1 MADGVRLRSRSV
13 MLSAAFL
20 GLAGSTAACG
30 LGSDA
35 PDDPVY
41 QPSAVDYQQP
51 AYQPEPVV
59 VPSPT
64 PLPSLSPTPVAKPS
78 PVRTTAAPQP
88 VVAQPVYDDTYVF
101 YCVDASEVIVDPIEC
116 DGDRAYGADWPYY
129 LVYGA
134 ATVFPRT
141 LRVGQRVPTGGSLFS
156 AGDSATRSDWG
167 LPSKVTNGSTVRS
180 GIVGGTGSGTTA
192 GS

>member
-1 MADGVRLRSRSV
+1 MADGVRLRSRNV

-30 LGSDA
+30 LGSNA
-35 PDDPVY
+35 PDEPVY

-64 PLPSLSPTPVAKPS
+64 PLPALSPT

-88 VVAQPVYDDTYVF
+88 VVAEPVYDDDTYVF
-101 YCVDASEVIVDPIEC
+101 YCVDAGEVIVDPIEC

-129 LVYGA
+129 LVYATA
-134 ATVFPRT
+134 AVFPRT
-141 LRVGQRVPTGGSLFS
+141 LRVGQRVPTGGDMFS
-156 AGDSATRSDWG
+156 AGDSTARSDWG

>member
-20 GLAGSTAACG
+20 GLAGGSAACG
-30 LGSDA
+30 FGPDA

-41 QPSAVDYQQP
+41 IPSSVDYQQP
-51 AYQPEPVV
+51 SYQPQPVV

-64 PLPSLSPTPVAKPS
+64 PLTGSPTAAAKPS
-78 PVRTTAAPQP
+78 PIRTTAPA
-88 VVAQPVYDDTYVF
+88 VVQPVYDDDSYVF
-101 YCVDASEVIVDPIEC
+101 YCVDENEVIVDPIEC
-116 DGDRAYGADWPYY
+116 DGDRAYGTDWPYY
-129 LVYGA
+129 LAYSTVY
-134 ATVFPRT
+134 PRT
-141 LRVGQRVPTGGSLFS
+141 LRIGDRVPTGGDMFS
-156 AGDSATRSDWG
+156 AGDTSARSTWG
-167 LPSKVTNGSTVRS
+167 LPSRVTNGSTVRS

>member
-13 MLSAAFL
+13 VLSAAFL

-30 LGSDA
+30 FGPDA

-51 AYQPEPVV
+51 AYQPQPVVV
-59 VPSPT
+59 VPSPVLS
-64 PLPSLSPTPVAKPS
+64 PSPTPAIVKPS
-78 PVRTTAAPQP
+78 PVRTSAPP
-88 VVAQPVYDDTYVF
+88 VVVQAVDDDSYVF
-101 YCVDASEVIVDPIEC
+101 YCVDEAEVIVDPYEC
-116 DGDRAYGADWPYY
+116 DGDRAYGTDWPYY
-129 LVYGA
+129 LAYSTA
-134 ATVFPRT
+134 YPRT
-141 LRVGQRVPTGGSLFS
+141 LRVGQRVPTGGDLFS
-156 AGDSATRSDWG
+156 AGDTSARSDWG

-180 GIVGGTGSGTTA
+180 GIVGGTGNGTTA